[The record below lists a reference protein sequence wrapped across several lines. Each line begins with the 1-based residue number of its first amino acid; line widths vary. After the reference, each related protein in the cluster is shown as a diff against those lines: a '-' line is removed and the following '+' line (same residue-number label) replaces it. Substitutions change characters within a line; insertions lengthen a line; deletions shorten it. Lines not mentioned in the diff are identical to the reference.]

1 MESQDIKYNYD
12 TLWKFIIRPPRD
24 EYTEE
29 ELGESHFIYH
39 RKTYTRTDYSII
51 SSEGYTLKCSFIQP
65 DPECRPKEEMPVVI
79 YLHGNSSSRLEG
91 LRMANI
97 LLKKNINFFIFDF
110 AGSGMSEGKYISL
123 GYHEKD
129 DVKTV
134 IDFLERIPG
143 VGKIGLWGRS
153 MGAATA
159 MLYAHNDSR
168 IKAICMDSPFADFSK
183 LAKELCLK
191 HVPKL
196 PGFLVDAAMS
206 IVNRSVKKKN
216 GLDIYKLRP
225 IDCAGK
231 TTIPAFFIHAL
242 NDELINI
249 EHSIELCDKYGGEK
263 SLNSCKG
270 GHNSIRPRDV
280 VDKVGDFFAKY
291 LCDGN
296 IDDIEED
303 SFKNDFG
310 ILNETYKE
318 NGKDIGHSQDLNFLK
333 DIFSNIKP
341 GDLEKEKKKEEENKK
356 IENGNDKK

>member
-1 MESQDIKYNYD
+1 
-12 TLWKFIIRPPRD
+12 
-24 EYTEE
+24 
-29 ELGESHFIYH
+29 
-39 RKTYTRTDYSII
+39 
-51 SSEGYTLKCSFIQP
+51 
-65 DPECRPKEEMPVVI
+65 
-79 YLHGNSSSRLEG
+79 
-91 LRMANI
+91 
-97 LLKKNINFFIFDF
+97 
-110 AGSGMSEGKYISL
+110 
-123 GYHEKD
+123 
-129 DVKTV
+129 
-134 IDFLERIPG
+134 
-143 VGKIGLWGRS
+143 
-153 MGAATA
+153 
-159 MLYAHNDSR
+159 
-168 IKAICMDSPFADFSK
+168 MDSPFADFSK

-191 HVPKL
+191 QVPKL